1 MRGEICIPIGDRRTK
16 MSNSEIIVKMGK
28 RIRLK
33 GGSYVRD
40 LIRCKD
46 CKYFTSVNNTPSK
59 CASTGLDVTGD
70 DYCSY
75 AEER

>member
-1 MRGEICIPIGDRRTK
+1 
-16 MSNSEIIVKMGK
+16 MSETEIIVKMDK
-28 RIRLK
+28 HIKLK

-40 LIRCKD
+40 LIRCED
-46 CKYFTSVNNTPSK
+46 CKYFIPVNNAPSE
-59 CASTGLDVTGD
+59 CASTGLDVMAD